1 MTAET
6 KITTIGAETFSS
18 LEGFVNALNQEPNP
32 AEIKINEAAG
42 NSKYIP
48 ISHIEMELDERFM
61 GLWET
66 ENFRWSVIANEIVGA
81 IDLRVYHPIAR
92 VWIKRT
98 GAAAAMIQQKKDSDI
113 TDISA
118 KFKNTLVKDFPHLEA
133 ECIKSAAK
141 KLGKMFGRDLNRK
154 HDDAYH
160 SIYSEQAEISEDI
173 ETIKEKLSKCNT
185 VEALNEL
192 YAWYTQYHENR
203 TFKNLFSARKR
214 KIQLQK

>member
-1 MTAET
+1 MTENL
-6 KITTIGAETFSS
+6 TTTGQENFHM
-18 LEGFVNALNQEPNP
+18 LENFVNALNQQPNP
-32 AEIKINEAAG
+32 AEIKVNEAAG

-48 ISHIEMELDERFM
+48 ISHVEMELDERFM

-66 ENFRWSVIANEIVGA
+66 ENFKWSVIANEIVGS

-92 VWIKRT
+92 VWIRRT

-154 HDDAYH
+154 HDDEYH
-160 SIYSEQAEISEDI
+160 SIYSEQAEISEDM
-173 ETIKEKLSKCNT
+173 ETIKEKLANCHT
-185 VEALNEL
+185 VEELNEV

-214 KIQLQK
+214 KIQLSK